1 MTGEEMEGGA
11 GSAAPL
17 RIRLQPGF
25 EHPKKTTQR
34 RVNSAAQKAIG
45 ADTTQRISQQLLNQ

>member
-11 GSAAPL
+11 SSAAPL

-25 EHPKKTTQR
+25 EHPKLL
-34 RVNSAAQKAIG
+34 NL
-45 ADTTQRISQQLLNQ
+45 QLLNQR